1 MLMERLQLEFSIE
14 SPNIDEQHI
23 DGEPIENYVLRL
35 AESKAKNVAKK
46 HFNSIVIGS
55 DQALEC
61 DGVILGKPGDYENA
75 KQQLMAMSNNTMT
88 FYTGLCVMNYSKDK
102 SEKDVISFRVCFR
115 RLEEQEIEDY
125 LHKEQ
130 PYSCVGS
137 FMSERLGISLM
148 SKMEG
153 EDPTALV
160 GLPLIRLCQMLRN
173 LGVKIP

>member
-23 DGEPIENYVLRL
+23 DGESIENYVLRL

-75 KQQLMAMSNNTMT
+75 KQQLMAMSNKTMT
-88 FYTGLCVMNYSKDK
+88 FYTGLCVMNSSKDK
-102 SEKDVISFRVCFR
+102 SVYYIVTC
-115 RLEEQEIEDY
+115 
-125 LHKEQ
+125 
-130 PYSCVGS
+130 
-137 FMSERLGISLM
+137 GI
-148 SKMEG
+148 
-153 EDPTALV
+153 
-160 GLPLIRLCQMLRN
+160 
-173 LGVKIP
+173 